1 MGEIIIAIV
10 VVTVI
15 GILCSVM
22 LVAASHFMEVPVD
35 EKEKNLRECLP
46 GVNCG
51 ACGYTGCDGYAKA
64 LADGSTTKVNLCVPG
79 SDKVA
84 NDIANVLG
92 VEAEDV
98 VEKVAFIQCIGDCEH
113 RTKKQ
118 VYEGIQ
124 SCAAAKQLYGGEA
137 SCTYGCIGLGDCV
150 KVCPTEAICIENGI
164 AHIDP
169 RKCIGCGLCAK
180 ACPNNLMIIFEDYEK
195 MAVACS
201 NREKG
206 AVARKKCDHACIK
219 CHKCEKSCPVGAIS
233 FVDNLPVI
241 DLVKCID
248 CGTCAEVC
256 PVKCIV
262 KNNFIGKNNIDETET
277 V

>member
-1 MGEIIIAIV
+1 MDCIFCKIIKKEIFGSYSRD
-10 VVTVI
+10 T
-15 GILCSVM
+15 M
-22 LVAASHFMEVPVD
+22 LSRKYD
-35 EKEKNLRECLP
+35 N
-46 GVNCG
+46 N
-51 ACGYTGCDGYAKA
+51 
-64 LADGSTTKVNLCVPG
+64 
-79 SDKVA
+79 SD
-84 NDIANVLG
+84 
-92 VEAEDV
+92 
-98 VEKVAFIQCIGDCEH
+98 
-113 RTKKQ
+113 
-118 VYEGIQ
+118 
-124 SCAAAKQLYGGEA
+124 
-137 SCTYGCIGLGDCV
+137 
-150 KVCPTEAICIENGI
+150 
-164 AHIDP
+164 ID
-169 RKCIGCGLCAK
+169 
-180 ACPNNLMIIFEDYEK
+180 LMIIFEDYEK